1 MQAVIGK
8 IKEIQTGQVGILVY
22 STKNGNIVATHN
34 NELYVPLA
42 SAAKVAIGF
51 AVAKMVKDKLI
62 SWNDTLH
69 HIKFNPNEDSA
80 QLYPHL
86 QGRAT
91 LTLSKAVEVMI
102 ACHDSYIA
110 HSVVMH
116 CGGWDTVKE
125 YVSTNFSKIH
135 IQENPRDEK
144 NIGELKQVLSLL
156 LHIFQ
161 GYKSAPEL
169 WEPIIS
175 GMVMQQGEY
184 EGIPYY
190 HLAHMTGGLSTATIN
205 IGIIGMFHE
214 FPFLYVIGGK
224 DLPNR
229 FDNKEVDETILE
241 ALKCLYKEY
250 KMTSE
255 TNVVTDN

>member
-1 MQAVIGK
+1 MQDVIGK
-8 IKEIQTGQVGILVY
+8 IKEIQSGQVGVIVY
-22 STKNGNIVATHN
+22 STKYENIIASYN

-51 AVAKMVKDKLI
+51 AIAKMVNDKQI
-62 SWNDTLH
+62 NWNDTLH

-86 QGRAT
+86 KGRAT

-190 HLAHMTGGLSTATIN
+190 HLAHMTGGLPTATIN

-214 FPFLYVIGGK
+214 SPFLYVIGGR

-229 FDNKEVDETILE
+229 SDNKQIDEIVIESLRYV
-241 ALKCLYKEY
+241 YKEY
-250 KMTSE
+250 SRSILG
-255 TNVVTDN
+255 VRD

>member
-1 MQAVIGK
+1 MQAVIKK
-8 IKEIQTGQVGILVY
+8 IKEIQIGQVGILVY

-51 AVAKMVKDKLI
+51 TVAKMVKDKLI
-62 SWNDTLH
+62 SWSDTLH
-69 HIKFNPNEDSA
+69 HIKYNPNEDSA

-86 QGRAT
+86 QDRAT

-102 ACHDSYIA
+102 ACNDSYIA
-110 HSVVMH
+110 QSIVIH
-116 CGGWDTVKE
+116 CGGWDTVRE

-135 IQENPRDEK
+135 IQENPKDEK
-144 NIGELKQVLSLL
+144 NIGELQQVLSLL

-175 GMVMQQGEY
+175 GMVRQQGEY

-190 HLAHMTGGLSTATIN
+190 HLAHMTGGLSTAIIN
-205 IGIIGMFHE
+205 IGIIGMFHK
-214 FPFLYVIGGK
+214 FPFLYVIGGR

-229 FDNKEVDETILE
+229 FDNKQVDETVIE
-241 ALKCLYKEY
+241 ALRYVYKEY
-250 KMTSE
+250 SKSILG
-255 TNVVTDN
+255 VSD

>member
-1 MQAVIGK
+1 MQAVIKK
-8 IKEIQTGQVGILVY
+8 IKEIQIGQVGILVY

-51 AVAKMVKDKLI
+51 TVAKMVKDKLI

-69 HIKFNPNEDSA
+69 HIKFNPNEDSV

-86 QGRAT
+86 QGRTT

-116 CGGWDTVKE
+116 CGGWETVRE
-125 YVSTNFSKIH
+125 NVLTYFSKIH
-135 IQENPRDEK
+135 IQENPRDEQ
-144 NIGELKQVLSLL
+144 NVGELNQVLSLL
-156 LHIFQ
+156 VHIFQ
-161 GYKSAPEL
+161 GYKSEPEL
-169 WEPIIS
+169 WEPIIN
-175 GMVMQQGEY
+175 GMVRQQGDY

-190 HLAHMTGGLSTATIN
+190 HLAHMTGGLSTAIIN
-205 IGIIGMFHE
+205 IGIIGMFHK
-214 FPFLYVIGGK
+214 FPFLYVIGGR

-250 KMTSE
+250 KITSQ